1 MFSTWIKRN
10 GGVRVEHC
18 KGNTL
23 QVKKN
28 IAKKTPNVNH
38 SHAKYR
44 ETDALWLFIS
54 KEDSECWR
62 FSSNHQTGCLQ
73 KKNPNW
79 LSLTRLAT
87 MQPLAPYG
95 IHTDNCSWYFLYL
108 PAPTEF
114 GLRSCLVKEERWAPL
129 PSNSQVQWNFHGLA
143 DVPHKKCHIG
153 GQIRCTT
160 KNHTIN
166 PPPLSQFGGE
176 QYFFWHDPLSG
187 EILNPLIWTKF
198 SFWGFWGLWDI
209 IKPASMGQP
218 GRPSKR
224 LHRPLVERNAQMRC
238 PSLHLRLRRLKTLT
252 PLPSL
257 KAFCT
262 ALCHSNGKQLRTT
275 DGRQQGYF

>member
-129 PSNSQVQWNFHGLA
+129 PSNSQVQCNFHGLA
-143 DVPHKKCHIG
+143 DVPHKKMPYRRTNPMHNQKSHNQSTTPFTVRRWAILFLARSPFRRNFEPTYLDKIFILGVLGAMRYHQASKHGTTREAIQTTASPSCG
-153 GQIRCTT
+153 AQCTDAV
-160 KNHTIN
+160 
-166 PPPLSQFGGE
+166 P
-176 QYFFWHDPLSG
+176 
-187 EILNPLIWTKF
+187 F
-198 SFWGFWGLWDI
+198 SSFAST
-209 IKPASMGQP
+209 PA
-218 GRPSKR
+218 
-224 LHRPLVERNAQMRC
+224 
-238 PSLHLRLRRLKTLT
+238 
-252 PLPSL
+252 
-257 KAFCT
+257 
-262 ALCHSNGKQLRTT
+262 
-275 DGRQQGYF
+275 